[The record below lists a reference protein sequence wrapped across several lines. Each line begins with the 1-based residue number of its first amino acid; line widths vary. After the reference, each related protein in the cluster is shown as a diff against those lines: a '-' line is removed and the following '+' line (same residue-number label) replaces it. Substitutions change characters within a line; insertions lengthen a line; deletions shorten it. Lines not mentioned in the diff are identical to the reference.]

1 MTLTALSPSQWM
13 SLRSTM
19 LVVWGIHVNAFGKD
33 RLWKDSLLHANAMFS
48 LLSSFFS
55 LSLFLCE
62 RESPS
67 CRDSC
72 GHPAPLTPFPPPLCC
87 MLHTSASSW
96 MLNQLTGRRFSLCF
110 SESWSPAYKFPHR
123 IILIFS
129 LASPELHLIHL
140 HLTIPRSLLILF
152 VSPDLLFFPPT
163 PLSWWLLWHRSFN
176 LLVRID
182 GLC

>member
-1 MTLTALSPSQWM
+1 MTLTAFSPSQWM

-19 LVVWGIHVNAFGKD
+19 LLVWGIHVNAFGKD
-33 RLWKDSLLHANAMFS
+33 RIWKDSLLHANAMFS

-87 MLHTSASSW
+87 MLHTSAYSW
-96 MLNQLTGRRFSLCF
+96 MQNQLTGRRFSLCF
-110 SESWSPAYKFPHR
+110 PNLEVQLTNFHTGSFR
-123 IILIFS
+123 ILS
-129 LASPELHLIHL
+129 RASP
-140 HLTIPRSLLILF
+140 
-152 VSPDLLFFPPT
+152 
-163 PLSWWLLWHRSFN
+163 
-176 LLVRID
+176 
-182 GLC
+182 